1 MPKLPTKIMALAIL
15 LLAVLAPRPLAAQDD
30 SDLTSLYSEDDG
42 AASSPSALPQPPP
55 LAAPPPPP
63 AEGPGTLPAPSSL
76 GAAAGQ
82 SSPYELAPTPQA
94 AADPLDESD
103 EGILDDP
110 FEDLSDGGPAF
121 PPDSMDIG
129 ADAADPAA
137 QASPDALAAPA
148 SPDLRGQVVA
158 PPPPP
163 WRRESRESSGTP
175 SASGPLPD
183 FDPSQGRWQQME
195 VGQFDRPR
203 NSLPDAPLADVAQ
216 DSAASGPDAA
226 APPAMPA
233 ESEERAAVRQLF
245 QDLLPPT
252 PEPAEPLASSPT
264 ANGVLAPP
272 PANTA
277 SANAPLSPPP
287 ATPASVRE
295 PLSPPP
301 PPAAQTA
308 VALPPPSVEVAGPA
322 EPGESLAIARAG
334 ALLAEHGMRPKVGS
348 AAILDTSPGQDATG
362 RPARGQP
369 GKKAEGRRTAA
380 TGQAAKGQGQG
391 SRKASGPS
399 QAQAPAPARPSL
411 SLALVNET
419 GRPQVGEDY
428 RAVLSQI
435 GYRIVSVSDR
445 QPSGNAGQTVIAFAA
460 GRQAQARALA
470 RRLPG
475 TRQLVASQ
483 EPLPADAVVIIR

>member
-1 MPKLPTKIMALAIL
+1 MPKLTTRIMTLAIL
-15 LLAVLAPRPLAAQDD
+15 GLAIISPRPLAAQDD

-42 AASSPSALPQPPP
+42 AASPSAMPQPPP
-55 LAAPPPPP
+55 LVAPPPPP
-63 AEGPGTLPAPSSL
+63 AEGPGTLPAPSGL
-76 GAAAGQ
+76 GSAAGQ

-110 FEDLSDGGPAF
+110 FGDLVDGGPAF
-121 PPDSMDIG
+121 PPDSADIG

-137 QASPDALAAPA
+137 LTSPDALAAPA
-148 SPDLRGQVVA
+148 SPDPRGQVVA

-163 WRRESRESSGTP
+163 WRRESREAVGTP

-203 NSLPDAPLADVAQ
+203 NSLPDAPLVDVAQ
-216 DSAASGPDAA
+216 DAAASGPGAA
-226 APPAMPA
+226 APAIPA

-264 ANGVLAPP
+264 ANGVLAPQ
-272 PANTA
+272 PALPA
-277 SANAPLSPPP
+277 SVSAPLSPPP
-287 ATPASVRE
+287 ANPASVRE

-308 VALPPPSVEVAGPA
+308 VALPPPSGEVADQA
-322 EPGESLAIARAG
+322 EPDESLAIARAG

-369 GKKAEGRRTAA
+369 DKKAEGRRTAA
-380 TGQAAKGQGQG
+380 TGQAAKGQG
-391 SRKASGPS
+391 KAGGPS
-399 QAQAPAPARPSL
+399 PAPARPSL

-445 QPSGNAGQTVIAFAA
+445 QPSGTAGQTVIAFAA

-483 EPLPADAVVIIR
+483 EPLPADA